1 METTLSFSQ
10 FADKVA
16 CLRRRPGMREG
27 QHAFNALASE
37 RPDIANQIRGR
48 YYVDPFD
55 DDSLL
60 SAFWA
65 AVENLW
71 GQ

>member
-1 METTLSFSQ
+1 METTLSFNQ
-10 FADKVA
+10 FVNKVA
-16 CLRRRPGMREG
+16 CLKRRPGQREG

-48 YYVDPFD
+48 YRIDPFD
-55 DDSLL
+55 DDNSLP
-60 SAFWA
+60 AFWA

>member
-1 METTLSFSQ
+1 MGKDIKFDQ
-10 FADKVA
+10 FVSEVSAK
-16 CLRRRPGMREG
+16 RRRPGQSEG

-48 YYVDPFD
+48 YFVDPFYSD
-55 DDSLL
+55 AVLP
-60 SAFWA
+60 AFWA

-71 GQ
+71 